1 MAKCSICNSR
11 KGKRKCKTQENFIC
25 SLCCG
30 EMRSFNKCNGCS
42 FYKDTKS
49 IRNYKKVPHLPLSR
63 MSNETTLQDYADVI
77 ESVICQFDKEQNEN
91 LNDNIALKLVE
102 LLLDK
107 YHFKD
112 EKLNF
117 SNKLEENGFI
127 FIDQAIK
134 EDLASLSTE
143 AITEILG
150 TIYRSIHRH
159 NVRGREYLEFI
170 HKHVGLR
177 IGKGARVI
185 RNFLGEY
192 QD

>member
-1 MAKCSICNSR
+1 
-11 KGKRKCKTQENFIC
+11 
-25 SLCCG
+25 
-30 EMRSFNKCNGCS
+30 
-42 FYKDTKS
+42 
-49 IRNYKKVPHLPLSR
+49 

-77 ESVICQFDKEQNEN
+77 ESAICQFDRERNEN

-117 SNKLEENGFI
+117 SNKLEENGFV

-134 EDLASLSTE
+134 EDLTSLSTE

-159 NVRGREYLEFI
+159 NLRDREYLEFI
-170 HKHVGLR
+170 HQHVGIR
-177 IGKGARVI
+177 VGKGARVI

>member
-1 MAKCSICNSR
+1 M
-11 KGKRKCKTQENFIC
+11 
-25 SLCCG
+25 
-30 EMRSFNKCNGCS
+30 
-42 FYKDTKS
+42 
-49 IRNYKKVPHLPLSR
+49 
-63 MSNETTLQDYADVI
+63 
-77 ESVICQFDKEQNEN
+77 
-91 LNDNIALKLVE
+91 
-102 LLLDK
+102 DK

-112 EKLNF
+112 KKLNF
-117 SNKLEENGFI
+117 SNKLEENGFV

-134 EDLASLSTE
+134 EDLTSLSTE

-177 IGKGARVI
+177 IGKGTRVI